1 LQIFIKKVVGLNKIL
16 LFTFLLLVSL
26 FSVYAEEQKVEIDM
40 FYAVGCP
47 YCAKMEVFLDGLAA
61 NNTNLQLTKYDINQN
76 INLFFEFAKRY
87 NFEVGENVKVPVVF
101 VHEKVFVGYNDE
113 IAQSLK
119 DYILQCVDEV
129 CKQGGNTT
137 QTIGPGN
144 KVEPESRLKKLT
156 LPAVITAAAVDSIN
170 PCEFAVLILL
180 LTTILLKSNKRKALF
195 AGLAFTLA
203 IYLSYLAMG
212 IGLYSAIKVSGLTK
226 IFYIIVSFLA
236 VLVGLFNLKDYL
248 WYGKWFIMEVPLSWR
263 PRMKMLIKSVVSV
276 PGAFLIGVAVS
287 LFLLPCTS
295 GPYIVILGL
304 LAQATTKNYA
314 MLLLLLYNFIFV
326 IPMLIITFAVYFG
339 FTTTEQAEQWRTKK
353 LKILHLITGV
363 IMVLLGIGML
373 IALWLGYL

>member
-1 LQIFIKKVVGLNKIL
+1 LVL
-16 LFTFLLLVSL
+16 LISL
-26 FSVYAEEQKVEIDM
+26 FSVYAAEQKVEIDM
-40 FYAVGCP
+40 FYKVGCP
-47 YCAKMEVFLDGLAA
+47 YCEKMEAFLDELAA
-61 NNTNLQLTKYDINQN
+61 NETYSTYLLINRYEINQN
-76 INLFFEFAKRY
+76 IDLFFDFAAQY
-87 NFEVGENVKVPVVF
+87 DLEVGESVKIPVVF
-101 VHEKVFVGYNDE
+101 VHEKVFVGYSEE

-137 QTIGPGN
+137 QTIGPSDTMQ
-144 KVEPESRLKKLT
+144 PESKLKKLT
-156 LPAVITAAAVDSIN
+156 LPAVIAAAAVDSIN

-180 LTTILLKSNKRKALF
+180 LTTILLKSSKKKALF

-203 IYLSYLAMG
+203 IYISYLAMG
-212 IGLYSAIKVSGLTK
+212 IGLYSAIKVSGLTH
-226 IFYIIVSFLA
+226 IFYICVSVLA
-236 VLVGLFNLKDYL
+236 ILVGLFNLKDYL

-276 PGAFLIGVAVS
+276 PGAFLIGFLVS

-314 MLLLLLYNFIFV
+314 IMLLLLYNFIF
-326 IPMLIITFAVYFG
+326 ILPMLIITFLVYFG
-339 FTTTEQAEQWRTKK
+339 ITTTEQAEQWRTKK
-353 LKILHLITGV
+353 LKVLHLITGA

-373 IALWLGYL
+373 TALWLGYL

>member
-1 LQIFIKKVVGLNKIL
+1 MFA
-16 LFTFLLLVSL
+16 FLLLVSL
-26 FSVYAEEQKVEIDM
+26 FSVYAEGQKVEINM

-47 YCAKMEVFLDGLAA
+47 YCAKMEVFLDELAA
-61 NNTNLQLTKYDINQN
+61 NNTHLQVNKYEINKN
-76 INLFFEFAKRY
+76 IDLFFELAAKY
-87 NFEVGENVKVPVVF
+87 NFEVGESVKVPVVF
-101 VHEKVFVGYNDE
+101 VHEKVFVGYNEE
-113 IAQSLK
+113 IASSLK
-119 DYILQCVDEV
+119 DYILQCVDEI
-129 CKQGGNTT
+129 CKLGGNAT
-137 QTIGPGN
+137 QTIGPGDT
-144 KVEPESRLKKLT
+144 VQPESRLKKLT

-236 VLVGLFNLKDYL
+236 ILVGLFNLKDYL

-276 PGAFLIGVAVS
+276 PGAFLIGIAVS

-304 LAQATTKNYA
+304 LAQATTKNYT
-314 MLLLLLYNFIFV
+314 MLLLLLYNFIFI

-363 IMVLLGIGML
+363 IMALLGIGML